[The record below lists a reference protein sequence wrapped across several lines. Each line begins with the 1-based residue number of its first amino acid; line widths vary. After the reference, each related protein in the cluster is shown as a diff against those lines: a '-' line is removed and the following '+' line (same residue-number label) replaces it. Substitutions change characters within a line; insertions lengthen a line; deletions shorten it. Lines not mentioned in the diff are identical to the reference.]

1 MDRLP
6 DKQCKNIYPVKAE
19 GCKWGRSIITP
30 LISPRLVVGS
40 QDIPVVFPRI
50 KGAYGVENG
59 TVEVVDVEKDTVIAS
74 YPVSFFPVG

>member
-1 MDRLP
+1 MLSG
-6 DKQCKNIYPVKAE
+6 IGFSE
-19 GCKWGRSIITP
+19 
-30 LISPRLVVGS
+30 S
-40 QDIPVVFPRI
+40 QGNYHPSRRVFPRI

>member
-1 MDRLP
+1 MCIRD
-6 DKQCKNIYPVKAE
+6 
-19 GCKWGRSIITP
+19 
-30 LISPRLVVGS
+30 
-40 QDIPVVFPRI
+40 RI